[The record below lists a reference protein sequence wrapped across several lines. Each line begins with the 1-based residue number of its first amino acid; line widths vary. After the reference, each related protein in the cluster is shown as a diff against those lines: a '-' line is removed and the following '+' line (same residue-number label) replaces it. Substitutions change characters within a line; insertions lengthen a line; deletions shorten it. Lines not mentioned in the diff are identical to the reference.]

1 MPEPRCMRGYTKV
14 RLRVRRPPCSSTM
27 EKRLSH
33 ASPRN
38 EHGGHWQL
46 VEQES
51 HSCRWEDKM
60 ARAVRA
66 HSKPSRRGMKPKRRE
81 CLRCERMFLSEGPH
95 NRLCQSCREFLAAS
109 PTPAEPPPPPPPPP
123 PP

>member
-1 MPEPRCMRGYTKV
+1 MTGHSKVQLREQCPSCSTAGEEPAV
-14 RLRVRRPPCSSTM
+14 RVPPGSG
-27 EKRLSH
+27 
-33 ASPRN
+33 
-38 EHGGHWQL
+38 HGGYWQF
-46 VEQES
+46 ETQGS
-51 HSCRWEDKM
+51 YSCRWEDKM

-109 PTPAEPPPPPPPPP
+109 PTPAEEYPLGYL
-123 PP
+123 

>member
-1 MPEPRCMRGYTKV
+1 MPELCCLAGLVKV
-14 RLRVRRPPCSSTM
+14 RLSMRCPVCSSTL

-33 ASPRN
+33 ASPGNVCR
-38 EHGGHWQL
+38 GHWQL
-46 VEQES
+46 DEQES
-51 HSCRWEDKM
+51 YSCRWEDKM

-66 HSKPSRRGMKPKRRE
+66 HSKPSRRAMKPKRRQ

-109 PTPAEPPPPPPPPP
+109 PTPAEEYPLGYL
-123 PP
+123 